1 MSKYPRSLARLLS
14 LLRPCFS
21 APTFATFCALCVGFL
36 ACVGEHTV
44 TGMLVA
50 ARRERVWHHSRA
62 HDFFARARWSP
73 DELGLRLL
81 AFLVERFLPAGAP
94 LVLAVDDSLFPR
106 SGRKVFGAHLHR
118 DDHVAGGGRQVR
130 FGNSWVVLGLVISL
144 PFSSRTFC
152 LPLLFRLWRA
162 DPARRG
168 HGKKGNPRKRRP
180 DPGYPSKAELAR
192 KLVEL
197 VAARHPGRRLEV
209 VADGAYA
216 AKALRHLPGHVD
228 LTTRLLATAA
238 LYAPAPP
245 PPSGKRGRPALK
257 GQRLPNLKTI
267 ADDPDTRFERIA
279 ASGSGVP
286 PLLDCHLLDCLWYG
300 VFHTQPVRVLIARTP
315 GRRDGFDLA
324 LVSTDTAA
332 DAKEMIERYAKRWA
346 IEAAFQDA
354 KQLTG
359 VGEARNR
366 TRRAVERTVPF
377 GFLCQTLVVV
387 WYALNGHARQD
398 VLHRRRHAPWYRHK
412 RAPSYHD
419 MLVSLRRALLAV
431 EYPPDPAR
439 EQRPEEIPKHTQQTI
454 GAAA

>member
-14 LLRPCFS
+14 LFRPCFT
-21 APTFATFCALCVGFL
+21 APTFATFVALCLGFL

-50 ARRERVWHHSRA
+50 ARRERAWHHSRA

-73 DELGLRLL
+73 DELGLTLL

-94 LVLAVDDSLFPR
+94 LVLAIDDSLFPR

-130 FGNSWVVLGLVISL
+130 FGNSWVVLGLVIGL
-144 PFSSRTFC
+144 PCSSRTFC
-152 LPLLFRLWRA
+152 LPVLFRLWRA

-168 HGKKGNPRKRRP
+168 HGKKGNPRKRTP
-180 DPGYPSKAELAR
+180 DPAYPSKPELAR
-192 KLVEL
+192 ELVEL
-197 VAARHPGRRLEV
+197 VAARQPGRRLEV

-216 AKALRHLPGHVD
+216 AKALRHLPPRVD

-238 LYAPAPP
+238 LSAPAPP
-245 PPSGKRGRPALK
+245 RSGKRGRPPLK
-257 GQRLPNLKTI
+257 GEQLPDLKTI
-267 ADDPDTRFERIA
+267 ANDPKTGWERVA

-286 PLLDCHLLDCLWYG
+286 PLLDCHLIDCLWYG

-315 GRRDGFDLA
+315 ERKDGFDLA
-324 LVSTDTAA
+324 LVTTDRSLG
-332 DAKEMIERYAKRWA
+332 AKEIIERYALRWS
-346 IEAAFQDA
+346 IEVSFQDA

-366 TRRAVERTVPF
+366 SRRAVERTVPF
-377 GFLCQTLVVV
+377 GFLCQTLVVA
-387 WYALNGHARQD
+387 WYALNGHARAD
-398 VLHRRRHAPWYRHK
+398 VLGRRRHAPWYRHK
-412 RAPSYHD
+412 RAPSYQD
-419 MLVSLRRALLAV
+419 MLVSLRRALIAV
-431 EYPPDPAR
+431 EYRPDPPGEGDPR
-439 EQRPEEIPKHTQQTI
+439 EIEEGAHEAI

>member
-1 MSKYPRSLARLLS
+1 MPEYPRSLARLLS
-14 LLRPCFS
+14 LFRPCFT
-21 APTFATFCALCVGFL
+21 APTFATFCALCMGFL

-44 TGMLVA
+44 TGMLLA
-50 ARRERVWHHSRA
+50 ARRERAWHHSRA
-62 HDFFARARWSP
+62 HDFFARARWSA
-73 DELGLRLL
+73 DELGLTLLDFLCARL
-81 AFLVERFLPAGAP
+81 LPAGAP

-144 PFSSRTFC
+144 PFSSRAFC

-168 HGKKGNPRKRRP
+168 HGKKGNPRKRKP
-180 DPGYPSKAELAR
+180 DPAYPSKPELAR
-192 KLVEL
+192 ELIEL
-197 VAARHPGRRLEV
+197 VTARHPRRRLQV

-216 AKALRHLPGHVD
+216 AKALRHLPRRID

-245 PPSGKRGRPALK
+245 RSGRRGRPPLK
-257 GQRLPNLKTI
+257 GERLPDLKTI
-267 ADDPDTRFERIA
+267 ANDAKTRWQRIRA
-279 ASGSGVP
+279 TGSGVP
-286 PLLDCHLLDCLWYG
+286 PLLDCYLVDCLWYG
-300 VFHTQPVRVLIARTP
+300 VFHTQRVRVLIARTP
-315 GRRDGFDLA
+315 ERRDGFDVA
-324 LVSTDTAA
+324 LVTTDLCAEA
-332 DAKEMIERYAKRWA
+332 REIIERYAQRWA
-346 IEAAFQDA
+346 IEVSFQDA

-377 GFLCQTLVVV
+377 GFLCQTLVVA
-387 WYALNGHARQD
+387 WYALNGQARED

-412 RAPSYHD
+412 RAPSYQD
-419 MLVSLRRALLAV
+419 MLVSLRRALIAV
-431 EYPPDPAR
+431 EYPPGPPGKDHPR
-439 EQRPEEIPKHTQQTI
+439 EIEEDAHEAI